1 MLRILTPSLFLVFL
15 VSGFWFSGVL
25 VISSS
30 SAQEET
36 KSKST
41 EPTKKKSKPASKKA
55 QDVAS
60 EEALKTLQKARKSL
74 IEQQSIQAD
83 ILETVA
89 LGSRKFQAKG
99 KYLQGTDLKLRLEF
113 QVKLGGTEGSLLEV
127 CDGQVLWS
135 RQTIGGQTQ
144 VTRRDVRQILE
155 VAAENR
161 TMPKIMLQAELGR
174 RQFQGGAAAE
184 KDAPLP
190 EFIPDRIRIFLSEGT
205 LFPRR
210 ILYLK
215 HRVKQNTF
223 RPMVSLDFTNVK
235 LNGPLNPD
243 EFNFVPP
250 DGVFQQDITNL
261 YLERLAPKKPVQKPS
276 QLGSPTEIP

>member
-161 TMPKIMLQAELGR
+161 TMPKIMLQAELGLGGLPAMLAALENTMVFTSMKQEEVDQQQFTVIEGKWKDEYR

-235 LNGPLNPD
+235 LM
-243 EFNFVPP
+243 VH
-250 DGVFQQDITNL
+250 
-261 YLERLAPKKPVQKPS
+261 
-276 QLGSPTEIP
+276 